1 MIDTFISNCI
11 LLQAIER
18 NAILENELD
27 EKETL
32 QESVQRL
39 KDEARGKPI
48 KGLIFYKF
56 HLIHFELKSFL
67 FLSGICKNLLTL
79 CCIITFFYGKKK

>member
-1 MIDTFISNCI
+1 MIDTSISNCI

-48 KGLIFYKF
+48 KGLIFLQISP
-56 HLIHFELKSFL
+56 HLF
-67 FLSGICKNLLTL
+67 
-79 CCIITFFYGKKK
+79 

>member
-1 MIDTFISNCI
+1 M

-39 KDEARGKPI
+39 KDEARGKAI
-48 KGLIFYKF
+48 NALIFF
-56 HLIHFELKSFL
+56 THFTSFIL
-67 FLSGICKNLLTL
+67 N
-79 CCIITFFYGKKK
+79 